1 MPASPVTADMISVY
15 PHAQGQYRCG
25 AALQWLPVCCSNAAM
40 SMLASTLP
48 YLVAVAAYV
57 VLAWVVGR
65 LPASLRTN
73 VLAGTE
79 KDDPA
84 ITATR
89 GIAAVSVLC
98 AHSFDYA
105 SNKYAQTFFASF
117 GVCVFFI
124 ITGYLFFSMVR
135 RDRFNMN
142 SFFKKRILRLVPAA
156 YLAIA
161 IIQFLDWAQWGFPA
175 FDTRQLN
182 ALARN
187 FMFGFVGD
195 MFGVTAI
202 HDLASIVQKM
212 GMIWTLK
219 WEWLFYL
226 TFPLAVAA
234 AGKSLPKLFLVTAG
248 LYLAFYSPQDFVR
261 TSPANYILLFLMG
274 ATCAVIHE
282 RMKTYHAGVAA
293 VGWLLWLAVV
303 IAYVSVSDVEHLMGG
318 RVDYNV
324 LVTAPFFLLVLYSGQ
339 GKGLLMKLAR
349 TQGVQVLGII
359 SYSFYLYHMTA
370 IYYSQHA
377 VLGSIE
383 LHTPAAD
390 LYTYLSLLPVGMLVA
405 LIAIT
410 SYLQVEKRF
419 MYRAPATTPIRVE
432 AATS

>member
-1 MPASPVTADMISVY
+1 MNMASV
-15 PHAQGQYRCG
+15 
-25 AALQWLPVCCSNAAM
+25 
-40 SMLASTLP
+40 LP
-48 YLVAVAAYV
+48 YLVAIAVYLLLAY
-57 VLAWVVGR
+57 LTGR
-65 LPASLRTN
+65 LPQPLRSS

-105 SNKYAQTFFASF
+105 SNKPAQTFFASF

-156 YLAIA
+156 YMAVA

-182 ALARN
+182 ALVRN

-226 TFPLAVAA
+226 AFPLAVAA
-234 AGKSLPKLFLVTAG
+234 AGKSLPKLFLVTAA
-248 LYLAFYSPQDFVR
+248 LYVGFYSPADILR
-261 TSPANYILLFLMG
+261 TATGNYMLLFLMG
-274 ATCAVIHE
+274 ASCAVIHE
-282 RMKTYHAGVAA
+282 RMKTYHSGIAA
-293 VGWLLWLAVV
+293 AGWLAWLAIIVTY
-303 IAYVSVSDVEHLMGG
+303 IWISDVEHLMGG
-318 RVDYNV
+318 RVDYN
-324 LVTAPFFLLVLYSGQ
+324 LLITAPFFLLVLYSGK
-339 GKGLLMKLAR
+339 GNGLLMRWAR
-349 TQGVQVLGII
+349 APGVQMLGII
-359 SYSFYLYHMTA
+359 SYSFYLYHMTV

-377 VLGSIE
+377 ARRAIE

-390 LYTYLSLLPVGMLVA
+390 LYTYLSLVPVGMLVTV
-405 LIAIT
+405 IAIV

-419 MYRAPATTPIRVE
+419 MYRAPASPPVRVE
-432 AATS
+432 ATAT

>member
-1 MPASPVTADMISVY
+1 MNMASA
-15 PHAQGQYRCG
+15 
-25 AALQWLPVCCSNAAM
+25 
-40 SMLASTLP
+40 LP
-48 YLVAVAAYV
+48 YLVAIAVYILLAY
-57 VLAWVVGR
+57 LTGR
-65 LPASLRTN
+65 LPQPLRTS

-84 ITATR
+84 ITAIR

-105 SNKYAQTFFASF
+105 SNKPAQTFFASF

-156 YLAIA
+156 YLAVA

-182 ALARN
+182 ALVRN

-226 TFPLAVAA
+226 AFPLAVAA
-234 AGKSLPKLFLVTAG
+234 AGKSLPKLFLVTAA
-248 LYLAFYSPQDFVR
+248 LYVGFYSPTDILR
-261 TSPANYILLFLMG
+261 TATGNYMLLFLMG
-274 ATCAVIHE
+274 ASCAVIHE
-282 RMKTYHAGVAA
+282 RMKTYHAGIAA
-293 VGWLLWLAVV
+293 AGWLAWLAVV
-303 IAYVSVSDVEHLMGG
+303 VTYIWISDVEHLMGG
-318 RVDYNV
+318 RVDYN
-324 LVTAPFFLLVLYSGQ
+324 LLITAPFFLLVLYSGK
-339 GKGLLMKLAR
+339 GNGLLMRWAR
-349 TQGVQVLGII
+349 APGVQMLGII
-359 SYSFYLYHMTA
+359 SYSFYLYHMTV

-377 VLGSIE
+377 VRPAIE

-390 LYTYLSLLPVGMLVA
+390 LYTYLSLVPVGMLVTV
-405 LIAIT
+405 IAIA

-419 MYRAPATTPIRVE
+419 MYRAPAAPPVRVE
-432 AATS
+432 ATAT